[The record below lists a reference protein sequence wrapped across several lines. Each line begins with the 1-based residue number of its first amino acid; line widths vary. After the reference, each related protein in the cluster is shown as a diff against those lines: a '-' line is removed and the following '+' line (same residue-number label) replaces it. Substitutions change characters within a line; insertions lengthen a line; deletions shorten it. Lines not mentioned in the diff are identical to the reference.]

1 MLFSKVAF
9 ISDVRFLATT
19 WDQGIFFN
27 LVGGS
32 GACGRCVTALT
43 DPLDILS
50 ERTMMK
56 FRNWKITKL
65 FVVSK
70 SISVGSTPSPDVV
83 TQCSK
88 LCQPLTSLSL
98 TSSDSE

>member
-27 LVGGS
+27 LVRGS

-43 DPLDILS
+43 DWLDI
-50 ERTMMK
+50 
-56 FRNWKITKL
+56 
-65 FVVSK
+65 K
-70 SISVGSTPSPDVV
+70 SANQVWLRELVPHRR
-83 TQCSK
+83 QQE
-88 LCQPLTSLSL
+88 LY
-98 TSSDSE
+98 